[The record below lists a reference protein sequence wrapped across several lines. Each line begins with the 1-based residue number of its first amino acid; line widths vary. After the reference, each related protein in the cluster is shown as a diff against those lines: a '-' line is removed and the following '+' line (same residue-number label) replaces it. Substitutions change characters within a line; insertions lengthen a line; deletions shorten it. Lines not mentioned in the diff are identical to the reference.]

1 MNLFACNSDPVKAA
15 QALPD
20 KHVVKMCIE
29 NAQMLAVALG
39 DLHGLGWGQI
49 RKKDGS
55 FYSQRAHFN
64 HPSTVW
70 VRASHANL
78 AWAIVHGLALCAE
91 YTHRYGKIHA
101 SVIAHLDAKRLFTEN
116 AGKLSIWCE
125 VESFARAMPE
135 EIKYDASITDV
146 DAYRKYL
153 TLHKPWA
160 VWKIEA
166 RKPTWWNPSYYEEC
180 RSQITESRTSKTESL
195 SFQSST
201 ISSKKL

>member
-1 MNLFACNSDPVKAA
+1 MNLFACDPDPVKAA

-39 DLHGLGWGQI
+39 PQHGYGWGHI

-55 FYSQRAHFN
+55 NYSERAHYN
-64 HPSTVW
+64 HPSTLW
-70 VRASHANL
+70 VRASTANL

-101 SVIAHLDAKRLFTEN
+101 SVIAHLDAKRLFHEN
-116 AGKLSIWCE
+116 AGRLSIWRE
-125 VESFARAMPE
+125 VETFARAMPE
-135 EIKYDASITDV
+135 EIKTDATITDI

-153 TLHKPWA
+153 VLHKPWA
-160 VWKIEA
+160 AWKSEE
-166 RKPTWWNPSYYEEC
+166 RKPRWWNPSLY
-180 RSQITESRTSKTESL
+180 TNVDHSL
-195 SFQSST
+195 QRA
-201 ISSKKL
+201 L

>member
-1 MNLFACNSDPVKAA
+1 MNLFACDTNPVTAA

-39 DLHGLGWGQI
+39 ELHGLGWGEI
-49 RKKDGS
+49 RKKDGTY
-55 FYSQRAHFN
+55 YSQRAHFN

-70 VRASHANL
+70 VRSSNANL

-101 SVIAHLDAKRLFTEN
+101 SVIAHLDAKRIFIKN
-116 AGKLSIWCE
+116 AGKLSMYSE
-125 VESFARAMPE
+125 VDTFARAMPE
-135 EIKYDASITDV
+135 EIKYDESITDV
-146 DAYRKYL
+146 EAYRRYL

-160 VWKIEA
+160 VWKIET
-166 RKPTWWNPSYYEEC
+166 RKPTWWTPSLY
-180 RSQITESRTSKTESL
+180 TNVDHSL
-195 SFQSST
+195 QRAV
-201 ISSKKL
+201 